1 MILLDTC
8 VLLWL
13 ALDQSHLSS
22 TARQTLAAQ
31 AGRLWVSPI
40 TAFEIGQKHAAGK
53 LELALP
59 PARWFPRALELHGL
73 REARFDAA
81 IALAAAALPRLH
93 NDPFDRLLIAT
104 ALDQNFTLLTPDEK
118 IRPYPGLA
126 SLW

>member
-8 VLLWL
+8 ALLWL
-13 ALDQSHLSS
+13 ALDQSQLSP
-22 TARQTLAAQ
+22 TARQTLAAH

-40 TAFEIGQKHAAGK
+40 TAFELGQKYAAGK

-73 REARFDAA
+73 RESRFDAD

-93 NDPFDRLLIAT
+93 TDPFDRLLIAT
-104 ALDQNFTLLTPDEK
+104 AIRQNFTLLTPDEK
-118 IRPYPGLA
+118 IRPYPQLLC
-126 SLW
+126 LW